1 MGEPGEEERV
11 EVFGRLWTGNDAT
24 GENISNVIA
33 FTRSQFQQDPDVDPA
48 LRLFVP
54 VKLTVGKVS
63 TDRQSKK
70 FSSTD
75 DGFFCTVG
83 IQALKC
89 ASTVGTENDPIPTEI
104 LY

>member
-1 MGEPGEEERV
+1 MLPP
-11 EVFGRLWTGNDAT
+11 
-24 GENISNVIA
+24 
-33 FTRSQFQQDPDVDPA
+33 TRG
-48 LRLFVP
+48 
-54 VKLTVGKVS
+54 TVGKVS
-63 TDRQSKK
+63 TDRQYKK

-89 ASTVGTENDPIPTEI
+89 ASTVGTENDPIATEI